1 MNPIKFVLYLFIR
14 FAHETIKTALKYFSL
29 ISKNF
34 STTNLPKPV
43 STRRLIYNDFV
54 TEGL

>member
-29 ISKNF
+29 ISKKF
-34 STTNLPKPV
+34 STTNLPKP
-43 STRRLIYNDFV
+43 TRRLIYNDFV